1 MTDSQLHY
9 FTKVAEFLGRVI
21 GPDYEVALHD
31 VSDRN
36 GALVAIANGHISGRK
51 VGEPLGEKLQD
62 IIDSKIYEQED
73 FILHQYGMA
82 QNDKILCSSSMFI
95 KDVMGNLIGVLC
107 INFDDSRYRELS
119 SKVFNL
125 CHPDALVNTNF
136 HFDETRVPINIS
148 KKSYTLDS
156 VPDGSAYEIINATLA
171 ENNADPQNMT
181 GKEKLN
187 MLALLDSKGVFL
199 IKGAVKDAA
208 KIFGYSQATMYRH
221 LAKIKNENL

>member
-31 VSDRN
+31 ISDRN

-95 KDVMGNLIGVLC
+95 KDVMGNLIGELC
-107 INFDDSRYRELS
+107 INFDDSRSRQL
-119 SKVFNL
+119 
-125 CHPDALVNTNF
+125 
-136 HFDETRVPINIS
+136 
-148 KKSYTLDS
+148 
-156 VPDGSAYEIINATLA
+156 
-171 ENNADPQNMT
+171 
-181 GKEKLN
+181 
-187 MLALLDSKGVFL
+187 
-199 IKGAVKDAA
+199 
-208 KIFGYSQATMYRH
+208 
-221 LAKIKNENL
+221 